1 MKTQK
6 LFVVIFICLFS
17 LTTELHS
24 QASDD
29 SKEWL
34 GWKHKTSGMVY
45 ASPVL
50 SNGVVYIGS
59 MDSIFYALDAESG
72 RKKWRFHSG
81 NTIQSSAATY
91 KNLVFFESGNSL
103 FALTTGGKL
112 KWSLD
117 LCEGEINNQ
126 MDPWD
131 FHHSSPCVHNG

>member
-1 MKTQK
+1 MRISRPI
-6 LFVVIFICLFS
+6 VIVYIY
-17 LTTELHS
+17 LTVSAIEVYS

-34 GWKHKTSGMVY
+34 EWKYKTSGMVY

-72 RKKWRFHSG
+72 REKWRFHSG

-91 KNLVFFESGNSL
+91 KIWFFSKAEIASL
-103 FALTTGGKL
+103 L
-112 KWSLD
+112 
-117 LCEGEINNQ
+117 
-126 MDPWD
+126 
-131 FHHSSPCVHNG
+131 